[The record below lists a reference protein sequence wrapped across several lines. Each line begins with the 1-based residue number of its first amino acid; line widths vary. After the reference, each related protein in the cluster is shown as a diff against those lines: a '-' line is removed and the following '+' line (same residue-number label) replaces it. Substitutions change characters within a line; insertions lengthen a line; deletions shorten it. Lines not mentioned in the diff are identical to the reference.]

1 MLENKLFEALLDVIP
16 FGAYAVDVE
25 SYEVVYANKLMRE
38 NMYSPQGTYCWEKV
52 FGQQQICSWCSINK
66 LQQRDAS
73 KPKEKLIC
81 EFFDESD
88 DKWLKSYDELMS
100 WPDGRDVKYSI
111 LVDITDQK
119 EIQGAM
125 IKSHAKL
132 AMHSKHLKTTNKNLQ
147 ITKLKLQKTVNELEK
162 QKIKAETATA
172 FKSRFLANMSHE
184 IRTPM
189 NAVIGMSKL
198 LGKTDLD
205 DIQKRY
211 LNKIESSSKIL
222 LNIINDILDLSKIE
236 AGKLELEKI
245 DFDLDDVIEN
255 LKNII
260 EYKVIE
266 KNLQFNI
273 INNLPEGENIFFGDP
288 FRLGQMLLNLVSN
301 AVKFTEKGKVELKIS
316 KADKERMIFEIT
328 DTGIGLDSAEIDKL
342 FRSFSQADLTTTRKY
357 GGTGLG
363 LTICKEIAH
372 LMDGDVTVESEKN
385 RGSRFIIEVRLPKG
399 DIENI
404 KYIEEENLKNLEIKM
419 KEIKNA
425 HILLV
430 EDNTINQEIITVLLK
445 PYDIYIEIAADGEE
459 GLSLYQNNPNK
470 YDLILMDTQMPVM
483 DGYEL
488 TRIIRESNKYIP
500 IVSLSAN
507 AMQSDIEKTIS
518 AGMNE
523 HLSKP
528 IELDK
533 LFGVL
538 LKYIKTDSSKVLQND
553 QVKEQ
558 TLDKETALSYLNNN
572 KELYDSILV
581 QFFDKYK
588 ECDLKALD
596 NSQLDMTLHTIKGLS
611 KSIGALKLN
620 NLLKIFEETKEKK
633 LIDSME
639 RELKELLKLL
649 ETEISQNRTS
659 KTGLPQINENEK
671 IELLEELKKQIA
683 TKRPHNIKPVVEKIT
698 SFRLK
703 TEDSEKFEKIKS
715 DLDRFDFEAALK
727 SLQSI

>member
-16 FGAYAVDVE
+16 FRAYAVDVQ
-25 SYEVVYANKLMRE
+25 SFEVVYANKLMRE
-38 NMYSPQGTYCWEKV
+38 NMYSPKATYCWEKV

-66 LQQRDAS
+66 LQQRDAN

-189 NAVIGMSKL
+189 NAVVGMSKL
-198 LGKTDLD
+198 LGKTELD
-205 DIQKRY
+205 NTQRGY

-236 AGKLELEKI
+236 AGKLELEKV
-245 DFDLDDVIEN
+245 DFDLEDVIGN

-260 EYKVIE
+260 EYKILE

-273 INNLPEGENIFFGDP
+273 INKLQEDENIFFSDP

-301 AVKFTEKGKVELKIS
+301 AVKFTDKGKVELTIS
-316 KADKERMIFEIT
+316 KTCQEKIIFEIS
-328 DTGIGLDSAEIDKL
+328 DTGIGLDKKEIEKL
-342 FRSFSQADLTTTRKY
+342 FNSFSQADPSTTRKY

-372 LMDGDVTVESEKN
+372 LMNGDITVESEKEK
-385 RGSRFIIEVRLPKG
+385 GSKFTIELYLPKG
-399 DIENI
+399 ERKNI
-404 KYIEEENLKNLEIKM
+404 RYIKEENLKKLETQMSK
-419 KEIKNA
+419 IKNA
-425 HILLV
+425 RILLV
-430 EDNTINQEIITVLLK
+430 EDNNINREIITVLLK
-445 PYDIYIEIAADGEE
+445 PYDINIDLASNGEE
-459 GLSLYQNNPNK
+459 GLTLYQNNPGR
-470 YDLILMDTQMPVM
+470 YQLLLMDTQMPVL

-488 TRIIRESNKYIP
+488 TKIIRRKDKSTP

-507 AMQSDIEKTIS
+507 TMKSDIEKS
-518 AGMNE
+518 LSSGMNE

-528 IELDK
+528 VELDK
-533 LFGVL
+533 LFTVL
-538 LKYIKTDSSKVLQND
+538 LKYIKTSPVNSKQHL
-553 QVKEQ
+553 
-558 TLDKETALSYLNNN
+558 TLDRETALSYLDQNE
-572 KELYDSILV
+572 ELYKNIQI
-581 QFFDKYK
+581 QFYEKYK
-588 ECDLKALD
+588 DIDIFSLKEDLNITVHSL
-596 NSQLDMTLHTIKGLS
+596 KGLS
-611 KSIGALKLN
+611 KSIGAVKLGGLLSSFEKTQERKLLDSIN
-620 NLLKIFEETKEKK
+620 EELVELLKKLKPLSTSPVETTSREIEIDQNERKK
-633 LIDSME
+633 LFN
-639 RELKELLKLL
+639 ELKEQ
-649 ETEISQNRTS
+649 ISS
-659 KTGLPQINENEK
+659 
-671 IELLEELKKQIA
+671 
-683 TKRPHNIKPVVEKIT
+683 KRPHNIKPAVEKIENCK
-698 SFRLK
+698 LK
-703 TEDSEKFEKIKS
+703 AEDLEKFKEIKS
-715 DLDRFDFEAALK
+715 RLDKYDFDGALK
-727 SLQSI
+727 SLQNQFLKK

>member
-16 FGAYAVDVE
+16 FRAYAVDVE
-25 SYEVVYANKLMRE
+25 SFEVVYANKLMRE
-38 NMYSPQGTYCWEKV
+38 NMYSPQATYCWEKV

-132 AMHSKHLKTTNKNLQ
+132 AMHSKHLKNTNKNLQ

-162 QKIKAETATA
+162 QKLKAETATA
-172 FKSRFLANMSHE
+172 FKSQFLANMSHE

-198 LGKTDLD
+198 LEQTELNET
-205 DIQKRY
+205 QKDY

-245 DFDLDDVIEN
+245 DFNINDVIEN

-266 KNLQFNI
+266 KNLEFNI
-273 INNLPEGENIFFGDP
+273 INNLKEDQSIFYSDP

-301 AVKFTEKGKVELKIS
+301 AVKFTEEGKIELKIS
-316 KADKERMIFEIT
+316 QNDQNKIVFEVI
-328 DTGIGLDSAEIDKL
+328 DTGIGLEQNEIDKL
-342 FRSFSQADLTTTRKY
+342 FNSFSQADLTTTRKY

-372 LMDGDVTVESEKN
+372 LMDGDVIVESQKDK
-385 RGSRFIIEVRLPKG
+385 GSKFTIEVDLPFGSK
-399 DIENI
+399 ENI
-404 KYIEEENLKNLEIKM
+404 KYIKEENLKNLELEMSK
-419 KEIKNA
+419 IKNA

-430 EDNTINQEIITVLLK
+430 EDNTINQQITTVLLK
-445 PYDIYIEIAADGEE
+445 PYNINIDIASNGEE
-459 GLSLYQNNPNK
+459 GFELYKNNQDK
-470 YDLILMDTQMPVM
+470 YQLILMDTQMPVM

-488 TRIIRESNKYIP
+488 TKLIRQIDEQLPII
-500 IVSLSAN
+500 SLSAN
-507 AMQSDIEKTIS
+507 AMKSDIEKTIS
-518 AGMNE
+518 SGMNE

-533 LFGVL
+533 LFAVL
-538 LKYIKTDSSKVLQND
+538 LKYINTTQNSIA
-553 QVKEQ
+553 KERSCEE
-558 TLDKETALSYLNNN
+558 ETIDTKMALSYLNQNE
-572 KELYDSILV
+572 ELYKDIQL
-581 QFFDKYK
+581 QFFNKYK
-588 ECDLKALD
+588 DLDIHNLKD
-596 NSQLDMTLHTIKGLS
+596 NLEITVHTIKGLS
-611 KSIGALKLN
+611 KSIGAFKLHELLDKFEQTKDKALLNSIDEELNILLNILKPLSSSSN
-620 NLLKIFEETKEKK
+620 EDEKNLPKIEETEQKK
-633 LIDSME
+633 LFD
-639 RELKELLKLL
+639 
-649 ETEISQNRTS
+649 
-659 KTGLPQINENEK
+659 
-671 IELLEELKKQIA
+671 ELKKQISS
-683 TKRPHNIKPVVEKIT
+683 KRPHNIKPIIEELESYTLETDNSKKLKKAK
-698 SFRLK
+698 SFLQK
-703 TEDSEKFEKIKS
+703 
-715 DLDRFDFEAALK
+715 FDFSGALN
-727 SLQSI
+727 SLE